1 MAVCIL
7 QLSHSLQP
15 EVIDLTFVHFQN
27 THPDLLPAQ
36 LKDIDLSQCLNDI
49 AMFTTVTIQNIQDQH
64 SNYNTIKSLR
74 STGHLSAGCLRGLK
88 DPSGLLQEQT

>member
-27 THPDLLPAQ
+27 THPDLLPA
-36 LKDIDLSQCLNDI
+36 LKDKDLSQCLNDI

-74 STGHLSAGCLRGLK
+74 STGHLSAGCLWGPK